1 MPLNGVSAAMR
12 ERVSQQL
19 KEIERRYDV
28 KVLYACESGS
38 RGWGFASPDS
48 DYDVRAVYV
57 QAPEQYLQVDAA
69 EEGFEWIE
77 DEWFDVGAWDL
88 RKTLRLLRSSNA
100 VVLEWLQS
108 PIIYQGDLA
117 FHAEIW
123 ALALAYFQPK
133 AALYHYRGIAK
144 TASAAFQADGSI
156 RLKKWFYVLRPLLAA
171 LWVAQHQTIPP
182 MTLEELLAGQSDDIK
197 QRLWDL
203 VAFKNE
209 QSEAYVFT
217 PDALLQKLIAD
228 LWQQTEV
235 ALPERAVPDAE
246 PLNRFFRTWI
256 ERYADPA

>member
-1 MPLNGVSAAMR
+1 M
-12 ERVSQQL
+12 
-19 KEIERRYDV
+19 
-28 KVLYACESGS
+28 
-38 RGWGFASPDS
+38 
-48 DYDVRAVYV
+48 
-57 QAPEQYLQVDAA
+57 
-69 EEGFEWIE
+69 
-77 DEWFDVGAWDL
+77 GAWDL

-117 FHAEIW
+117 FQTEIW
-123 ALALAYFQPK
+123 ALAQAYFQPK

-171 LWVAQHQTIPP
+171 LWVAQHQTIAP
-182 MTLEELLAGQSDDIK
+182 MTLEELLAGQSDDIR

-203 VAFKNE
+203 VGFKNE

-217 PDALLQKLIAD
+217 PDAVLQQWIAD

-235 ALPERAVPDAE
+235 ALPERTVPDAE
-246 PLNRFFRTWI
+246 PLNRFFRTWV